1 MEGHGTEEVLVETD
15 NVVSDPLDGAVED
28 DVTMAKQRLLATL
41 QPDNDTSEP
50 PDLPFQAGANN
61 GSPELKQAE
70 PDPAAISSPPPA
82 ENSHPAPVATHG
94 TAGEDEDE
102 EIPLTTRISATLDM
116 IVTIVG
122 EEYGQKDLLDGRMMW
137 E

>member
-1 MEGHGTEEVLVETD
+1 MEGPGPEEALVEGDT
-15 NVVSDPLDGAVED
+15 VISDPLNGAGED
-28 DVTMAKQRLLATL
+28 DVAMAKQRLLATL
-41 QPDNDTSEP
+41 QRDDGTSEH
-50 PDLPFQAGANN
+50 PDLPSQAGANN
-61 GSPELKQAE
+61 GSLDPKAAQ
-70 PDPAAISSPPPA
+70 PDPTAISSTLPA
-82 ENSHPAPVATHG
+82 EGSHPGPAVPHG
-94 TAGEDEDE
+94 TVGEEDE